1 VLKGPTA
8 AALYGSRAGNGVIMV
23 TTKKGGKN
31 GRIGINY
38 TGKFTVSKVAYSLD
52 EQDTYGQGS
61 NGQFVSSSDLS
72 WGAKMTGQSI
82 PAWWDKSQTTT
93 YEVQKDVM
101 KNFYRD
107 GGVQSNAVSF
117 QGGDKD
123 NPFRITLSHDYTKG
137 NVRYNSITRTDFD
150 VVSHYKLTDFLSF
163 DVKADYTN
171 TKGLN
176 RPTLGLYGSTYYLY
190 TMPRSIQLS
199 DLSTYKFNPTDLAAG
214 KTEAM
219 NWFGPDENNQNPYF
233 ILEQWK
239 NKDTK
244 NRLFGYAAANV
255 KLTPD
260 LTFKLKQGLDIADT
274 QYRYI
279 YPFDDVVFG
288 NYPASEMSKYTSKEM
303 NTEFLLSYNKVFGD
317 FQVGVSAG
325 GNRMYSKT
333 EGLIGKSGKMNIY
346 GSHYLTL
353 GTKPYVENTLYEKEI
368 NSLYAF
374 ANIGYKDFIYLDL
387 TARNDWSSTL
397 PSGKRSYFYPSAS
410 LSVLVTSWMDEM
422 GINYNKKMINY
433 GKIRASFAQVGKD
446 TDPYQLL
453 NTYGTTTDDAFGY
466 LYTNEPTTLANTTL
480 KPEIATSWELGTE
493 WRLFNNRF
501 GFDFTY
507 YNTATKNQVVAVDL
521 PITSGSGWASK
532 YLNIGKIT
540 NKGVELAMNGTVIR
554 TNDMSLEL
562 TANIAHNKTKLVK
575 LAEGVA
581 YHKFD
586 ELNSTGSAMQLRAY
600 PHGTFGEIYDY
611 GFVRD
616 DKGNI
621 VVDAEGYPEKS
632 GDLVKLGDIQP
643 DFTGSFGL
651 NYNYKGFNLSA
662 LFNFQK
668 GGDIFSFT
676 ECEAARFGIAKCTEN
691 RESFVFD
698 GVTESGAKNTTA
710 ITDVQKYWTNV
721 PAEQFMHDASFLKLK
736 ELSLGY
742 TFSKSFLNKYTNN
755 IINSLKLSVFGSNL
769 FYLVKHT
776 PGTTPDN
783 SAFSATVFAQAVD
796 YAPLPNTRTFGLSVN
811 VGF

>member
-1 VLKGPTA
+1 
-8 AALYGSRAGNGVIMV
+8 
-23 TTKKGGKN
+23 
-31 GRIGINY
+31 
-38 TGKFTVSKVAYSLD
+38 
-52 EQDTYGQGS
+52 
-61 NGQFVSSSDLS
+61 
-72 WGAKMTGQSI
+72 
-82 PAWWDKSQTTT
+82 
-93 YEVQKDVM
+93 
-101 KNFYRD
+101 
-107 GGVQSNAVSF
+107 
-117 QGGDKD
+117 
-123 NPFRITLSHDYTKG
+123 
-137 NVRYNSITRTDFD
+137 
-150 VVSHYKLTDFLSF
+150 
-163 DVKADYTN
+163 
-171 TKGLN
+171 
-176 RPTLGLYGSTYYLY
+176 
-190 TMPRSIQLS
+190 
-199 DLSTYKFNPTDLAAG
+199 
-214 KTEAM
+214 
-219 NWFGPDENNQNPYF
+219 
-233 ILEQWK
+233 
-239 NKDTK
+239 
-244 NRLFGYAAANV
+244 
-255 KLTPD
+255 
-260 LTFKLKQGLDIADT
+260 
-274 QYRYI
+274 
-279 YPFDDVVFG
+279 
-288 NYPASEMSKYTSKEM
+288 
-303 NTEFLLSYNKVFGD
+303 
-317 FQVGVSAG
+317 
-325 GNRMYSKT
+325 
-333 EGLIGKSGKMNIY
+333 
-346 GSHYLTL
+346 
-353 GTKPYVENTLYEKEI
+353 
-368 NSLYAF
+368 
-374 ANIGYKDFIYLDL
+374 
-387 TARNDWSSTL
+387 
-397 PSGKRSYFYPSAS
+397 
-410 LSVLVTSWMDEM
+410 
-422 GINYNKKMINY
+422 
-433 GKIRASFAQVGKD
+433 
-446 TDPYQLL
+446 
-453 NTYGTTTDDAFGY
+453 
-466 LYTNEPTTLANTTL
+466 
-480 KPEIATSWELGTE
+480 
-493 WRLFNNRF
+493 
-501 GFDFTY
+501 
-507 YNTATKNQVVAVDL
+507 
-521 PITSGSGWASK
+521 
-532 YLNIGKIT
+532 
-540 NKGVELAMNGTVIR
+540 
-554 TNDMSLEL
+554 MSLEL